1 MKKLKQEKQKNKQTG
16 TAIAVPVV
24 FYEKRGKIQVT
35 RYAYEDNED
44 KSESLVAH
52 VGDLAHTFLRT
63 SIRVG

>member
-1 MKKLKQEKQKNKQTG
+1 MKRLKQERQRNKQTG
-16 TAIAVPVV
+16 TAIAVPIV
-24 FYEKRGKIQVT
+24 FFVENDKIKAT